1 MRCGPIIR
9 DSSIAGEAELKMAK
23 TKKTKASKTKPVNL
37 KITAGP
43 FEFDARLETE
53 LAPQTCKAFL
63 RHMPFEGQF
72 VHVRWSGEGVWIP
85 LGDLDFK
92 VGYENHTS
100 YPAPGQIIL
109 YPGGI
114 SETEILLAYGGV
126 HFASKLGQLA
136 GNHFI
141 TITSGLENL
150 PALGKLA
157 LWEGAQPVVFKVAK

>member
-1 MRCGPIIR
+1 M
-9 DSSIAGEAELKMAK
+9 K
-23 TKKTKASKTKPVNL
+23 L

-43 FEFDARLETE
+43 FEFDAVLETE
-53 LAPQTCKAFL
+53 KAPRTSEAFL
-63 RHMPFEGQF
+63 KQMPYQGQI

-85 LGDLDFK
+85 LGDQDFG

-100 YPAPGQIIL
+100 HPAPGHVIL

-126 HFASKLGQLA
+126 DFSSKMGQLA

-141 TITSGLENL
+141 TVTSNL
-150 PALGKLA
+150 DKLPELGRLT
-157 LWEGAQPVVFKVAK
+157 LWRGAQDIRFEVVG

>member
-1 MRCGPIIR
+1 M
-9 DSSIAGEAELKMAK
+9 K
-23 TKKTKASKTKPVNL
+23 L

-43 FEFDARLETE
+43 FVFDAVLETE
-53 LAPQTCKAFL
+53 KAPQTCKAFIERL
-63 RHMPFEGQF
+63 PFEGQI

-85 LGDLDFK
+85 LGDYNFG

-100 YPAPGQIIL
+100 HPAPGHIIL

-126 HFASKLGQLA
+126 YFSSKMGQLA

-141 TITSGLENL
+141 TISSNLENL
-150 PALGKLA
+150 SVLGNKT
-157 LWEGAQPVVFKVAK
+157 LWEGTQQICFELA